1 MSLGNTLRAAREA
14 CGFTTSELAARTHM
28 LVQIVEGLE
37 NEDFRRIPAPIYGR
51 GFIKLYCE
59 AVNLDPKP
67 LQAEFMD
74 LFNRAK
80 DAPAK
85 VEMPPVRSRPP
96 ATEPPPVADET
107 PDAVTAPI
115 EEAPATAL
123 PTEEPPPV
131 ESLFDLPVQT
141 HDPAPTVNLQPPPKR
156 SYGDI
161 FEQSYATEEESPKQS
176 AAEKFRNTMSNVSS
190 GVFANV
196 QKLPPN
202 TARIVAVSLCAAVIL
217 GLIGWGVF
225 ELYKATTPGGNPEIA
240 PAASAEAAEEKP
252 TVKNDAVENKKENS
266 KTAEAKKAS
275 AKAYVTPSKSSA
287 SKSSVSVK
295 PGDLKSSGIEV
306 PALYID

>member
-1 MSLGNTLRAAREA
+1 M
-14 CGFTTSELAARTHM
+14 
-28 LVQIVEGLE
+28 
-37 NEDFRRIPAPIYGR
+37 
-51 GFIKLYCE
+51 
-59 AVNLDPKP
+59 
-67 LQAEFMD
+67 
-74 LFNRAK
+74 
-80 DAPAK
+80 
-85 VEMPPVRSRPP
+85 
-96 ATEPPPVADET
+96 
-107 PDAVTAPI
+107 
-115 EEAPATAL
+115 
-123 PTEEPPPV
+123 
-131 ESLFDLPVQT
+131 PVQT